1 MEVLSSIHHSNAST
15 QQASEAATVP
25 AESPDPSLE
34 IQEKLTHNST
44 GHQEDLKNHIG
55 HTVPASP
62 ETIAHSDPAQLSNDS
77 SNGKIDLATS
87 ANRTEENNISENG
100 SSSESTPVTTTETKY
115 NGDNMYHHENV
126 AATPNDR
133 AETEK
138 RSERP
143 NRGLV
148 DTAAPFESVREAVT
162 KFGGIVDWKAYRT
175 HKLEVTPLFSTPYG
189 CSRQRR
195 KRKVHIDLWSNVQIY
210 LSCFKC
216 ICIHNKIHFGETV
229 EEHNMFHPMMLGN
242 TVIFFIVQIAMYY
255 H

>member
-1 MEVLSSIHHSNAST
+1 MEVLGSIHHNNAST
-15 QQASEAATVP
+15 QQAGEPAPVP
-25 AESPDPSLE
+25 AESPDPSSE

-44 GHQEDLKNHIG
+44 GYQDLKNHIG

-62 ETIAHSDPAQLSNDS
+62 ETNAHSDPAQVSDDS
-77 SNGKIDLATS
+77 SNGKINPATS

-100 SSSESTPVTTTETKY
+100 SSSESTPVTTETKY
-115 NGDNMYHHENV
+115 NRDDMDHHENV
-126 AATPNDR
+126 AATPNER

-143 NRGLV
+143 YRGLV

-175 HKLEVTPLFSTPYG
+175 HKLEVTPRFSTPYG

-216 ICIHNKIHFGETV
+216 ICIHNRIHFLFLEIQWR
-229 EEHNMFHPMMLGN
+229 NRICFLS
-242 TVIFFIVQIAMYY
+242 
-255 H
+255 